1 MATPCQTG
9 PVKENKTKPTD
20 ISVPEFLA
28 AVEHPVR
35 RADGQELAALMTRIT
50 GHEATMWGP
59 TIVGFGSYH
68 YRYESGRQGDAAAV
82 GFSPRKTGLVLYGLT
97 YGPDAAQQ
105 LPRLGKHTTG
115 AACLYVTKLADIDRD
130 VLAEMVRTGY
140 QHVMTELHRP

>member
-1 MATPCQTG
+1 
-9 PVKENKTKPTD
+9 
-20 ISVPEFLA
+20 
-28 AVEHPVR
+28 
-35 RADGQELAALMTRIT
+35 
-50 GHEATMWGP
+50 MWGP

-115 AACLYVTKLADIDRD
+115 AACLYVTKLADIDKD

-140 QHVMTELHRP
+140 QHVMTELHKP